1 MANEPEPDRDPSDA
15 EGRSDD
21 STRDL
26 SPRERSGRRDSSP
39 PAPEIRFEPSRRPD
53 SLGRI
58 GSYEILEYLGR
69 GGMGM
74 VWKATDVSLD
84 RSVALKLM
92 VPELREE
99 ESARQRFLR
108 EARAAAAVKHPNVVT
123 VHAVSEHCG
132 LPFLAMEFVAGG
144 TLRDRLDSGPPLA
157 VDEAIEAAL
166 QIAHG
171 LAAIHERGV
180 VHRDVKPS
188 NVLVEKNGRETYKI
202 GDFGLARIGDERSD
216 LSMTGATFGT
226 TAYMSPEQLLGEPLD
241 RRSDLFSLGS
251 LLYETIAGEAP
262 FRGPTPTA
270 TGHHVITAAHRPL
283 CETRPDVPSSL
294 SQVIDKLLAKD
305 REDRYGSAGEAAD
318 ALSAVLTSLRRPE
331 AAPAVPM
338 RAGTR
343 SLRFSGRR
351 IAGAALPCVLLA
363 LLGFWWFASP
373 DPSVTPTDDSSDIV
387 HITKS
392 VLENGRAF
400 EEALAAVPPGGRI
413 IFAEAGEYPLNLVL
427 DDAERWNGVTLSASE
442 ENVLLRPLDPTK
454 PIVDLVG
461 VRGVS
466 MEGLDFETNGDSH
479 AIRMTRCEGVKLR
492 NLKIRQTAT
501 RNKAAIQI
509 IDCNSG
515 PDAEPLQIV
524 DCEVETETDGQCL
537 WLQNETRPVWNV
549 SIERNQFVGN
559 ERGTLVALVFLPGKI
574 EVRRNRFASAH
585 VGLNMN
591 SLPGETGTHADQ
603 TAISDNVFESC
614 NAWIGLWSTEP
625 ARTPFSLVENVIRDC
640 DTIETTPEQLGAVEE
655 HCDLRGNRWERRS
668 AEGPLP
674 GALRDLFDVVEVKP

>member
-15 EGRSDD
+15 EAGPDD
-21 STRDL
+21 STRDW
-26 SPRERSGRRDSSP
+26 SPRERTGRRDSAST
-39 PAPEIRFEPSRRPD
+39 APEIRFEPSRRPD

-74 VWKATDVSLD
+74 VWKATDVSLG
-84 RSVALKLM
+84 RPVALKLM
-92 VPELREE
+92 APELREE

-132 LPFLAMEFVAGG
+132 MPYLAMEFVEGG
-144 TLRDRLDSGPPLA
+144 TLKDRLDASAPLA
-157 VDEAIEAAL
+157 IDEAVEAAF
-166 QIAHG
+166 QVAQG

-188 NVLVEKNGRETYKI
+188 NVLVEKNSRETYKI
-202 GDFGLARIGDERSD
+202 GDFGLARIGEERSD

-251 LLYETIAGEAP
+251 LLYEAIAGEAP
-262 FRGPTPTA
+262 FRGPTAAA

-283 CETRPDVPSSL
+283 CEIRPDVPSGL
-294 SQVIDKLLAKD
+294 SQVVDKLLAKD
-305 REDRYGSAGEAAD
+305 RKDRYGSAGEAAE
-318 ALSAVLTSLRRPE
+318 ALNAVLASLLRPE
-331 AAPAVPM
+331 AAPADPT
-338 RAGTR
+338 RAGTV
-343 SLRFSGRR
+343 SYRFVGRR
-351 IAGAALPCVLLA
+351 IAGVAVACVLLA
-363 LLGFWWFASP
+363 SLGVWWFAAP
-373 DPSVTPTDDSSDIV
+373 ASSDSPSDSV
-387 HITKS
+387 RITLS
-392 VLENGRAF
+392 EMADGRDF
-400 EEALAAVPPGGRI
+400 EQALAAVPPGGTI
-413 IFAEAGEYPLNLVL
+413 VFAEAGEYPLNLVL
-427 DDAERWNGVTLSASE
+427 EDAERWNGVTLSSSA
-442 ENVLLRPLDPTK
+442 ENVILRPLDPTK

-461 VRGVS
+461 VRGVTV
-466 MEGLDFETNGDSH
+466 EGLELETNGDSH
-479 AIRMTRCEGVKLR
+479 AIRMTGCEGIKLR
-492 NLKIRQTAT
+492 KLQIRQTAT

-509 IDCNSG
+509 IDCNSA
-515 PDAEPLQIV
+515 PEAEPLQIV
-524 DCEVETETDGQCL
+524 DCEVTTQTDGQCL

-559 ERGTLVALVFLPGKI
+559 ERGTLVALVFMPGKI
-574 EVRRNRFASAH
+574 EVRQNRFASAH

-591 SLPGETGTHADQ
+591 SLPGGTGTRSDQ
-603 TAISDNVFESC
+603 TVVADNVFESC
-614 NAWIGLWSTEP
+614 NAWIGLWGTDP
-625 ARTPFSLVENVIRDC
+625 ARTPFSMVENVIRDC
-640 DTIETTPEQLGAVEE
+640 NAIEATPEQLGAVEE

-674 GALRDLFDVVEVKP
+674 QALQDLFDVVEVKP